1 MKIHDKDKNR
11 ENRKIDAIAE
21 QWVNLVLAH
30 IGAKKLSDKKLINIK
45 NEYGHPQ
52 R

>member
-21 QWVNLVLAH
+21 QWVNLVFAH
-30 IGAKKLSDKKLINIK
+30 VMAKKLTNKKTIKINRK
-45 NEYGHPQ
+45 YEYAQ